1 MAALPTFISTA
12 EAAQQLG
19 VSKARLQ
26 RMIEAGTIRAA
37 NIGEETVVSEASVNK
52 YHKKQQPISQPSGLR
67 KEDLAEYRKFKPL
80 RGKVI
85 WVRKAEEKYGVPSPT
100 ITSWAKRGYIAVIGQ
115 DGNKTLLDEQ
125 DVAYCAAIY
134 QANRGQGKWLFNTD
148 GTPYVPRAEK
158 MQVPA

>member
-12 EAAQQLG
+12 EAAHQLG
-19 VSKARLQ
+19 VNEARL
-26 RMIEAGTIRAA
+26 RHLIEAGAVKAA
-37 NIGEETVVSEASVNK
+37 KIGGDTVVSEASVSK
-52 YHKKQQPISQPSGLR
+52 YHNKQQPISQPSGLR
-67 KEDLAEYRKFKPL
+67 KEDLAEYRKFKHL
-80 RGKVI
+80 RGIGI

-148 GTPYVPRAEK
+148 GTPYVPRDEK
-158 MQVPA
+158 LQVPA